1 MEETSTYTGAEGK
14 RRSALLVE
22 SDCLNRAVLTT
33 CLQFAGCAVAHSHT
47 PTTALSQLERR
58 EFDLILW
65 RVREPDCDLRRQL
78 LFEIRLRTQAPLIVI
93 DHDDA
98 AQVDLESGADQ
109 WLPERLPPGPV
120 VGAIKSALRRVASY
134 PAPITEQIEHRG
146 ISLDGVR
153 RSVGFGG
160 ATVLLTRQEWELLS
174 ILVSR
179 VDRFLTAN
187 EIVRLGWRAGY
198 HETEQV
204 RTYVRRLR
212 LKLKPLALPCEL
224 VSERGRGY
232 SLRFRQAT
240 AQPSDQK
247 GQPSFWATICRAL
260 SARAADGA
268 FARPPFHLHRQNVE
282 TGQIS
287 WLNCPVQL

>member
-1 MEETSTYTGAEGK
+1 MEERSTYIDAEDK
-14 RRSALLVE
+14 RRSGLLIE

-33 CLQFAGCAVAHSHT
+33 CLQFAGCGVAHTDT

-65 RVREPDCDLRRQL
+65 RVREADFDLRGQL

-98 AQVDLESGADQ
+98 AQMDLESGADQ
-109 WLPERLPPGPV
+109 WLPDRLPPGPV

-134 PAPITEQIEHRG
+134 PAPITGQIKHHG

-174 ILVSR
+174 IFVSR
-179 VDRFLTAN
+179 VDRFLTAS
-187 EIVRLGWRAGY
+187 EIVRLGWRAGD

-224 VSERGRGY
+224 VSEQGRGY
-232 SLRFRQAT
+232 SLTFRQAG
-240 AQPSDQK
+240 AQPSNQEA
-247 GQPSFWATICRAL
+247 QPASFWAAICRAL

-268 FARPPFHLHRQNVE
+268 YARPSSQLLHRQNME
-282 TGQIS
+282 AWQIS
-287 WLNCPVQL
+287 